1 MKKKK
6 KNKHKGFSLIELIAV
21 VMIIGILLV
30 IAIPQVYKYVNKGK
44 KDYYAKLE
52 NNISAAAANYFE
64 DYRALLPREIGHV
77 NEINVEELVQ
87 SKYIDTLK
95 DEKGNS
101 CTGKVITEKVK
112 KDSYEYYACIEC
124 GKYYSTI
131 NKNCNKS
138 VNDNIYADS
147 DLYYL
152 TADKEE
158 YEVKQ
163 MTTFSSLEPHVK
175 VYKRISD
182 TESIPVLADDEYLEG
197 TPSKLKVTD
206 LTTKNILYTYHGA
219 KLTVTVKGID
229 ETPPA
234 VSVNLTK
241 VKDKKKYNG
250 KWYSG
255 DILATFKATD
265 FSGKGISGS
274 GIDYYEVS
282 DDGITFTPITGNKQ
296 KLTVEGEYT
305 KYVRAVDKNG
315 NISEA
320 VAYTV
325 KIDKTA
331 PTCTWSGESTE
342 WQPNLNLPLNQRVDS
357 RTIVATCSDS
367 TSDCTNETKVK
378 EWLFTETI
386 KTKKLSYKMHDLAG
400 NLIDC
405 NKEANIYLDKDAPI
419 LTGTNPL
426 TIGTQDYEF
435 TTNINVVDEHSGVNE
450 SLTYCDPATSRKTGI
465 YTVVCYA
472 TDNNGN
478 QGQFSF
484 EVKHSITVPGNT
496 QTNALCGTEQC
507 NPHETCAGGFNEL
520 QCSCADNEG
529 DSAHCTVQV
538 GGCWYICSRWE
549 TEYDTCTK
557 SCTIYTCPAGT
568 RHSDGSIQSRT
579 DPICWYY

>member
-6 KNKHKGFSLIELIAV
+6 QNKHSGFSLIELVAV

-30 IAIPQVYKYVNKGK
+30 IAVPQIYRFINKGK
-44 KDYYAKLE
+44 KDYYKKLE
-52 NNISAAAANYFE
+52 NNISVAAANYFE

-77 NEINVEELVQ
+77 NEINIEELVQ

-112 KDSYEYYACIEC
+112 NDSYEYYACIEC
-124 GKYYSTI
+124 GEYYSTI

-182 TESIPVLADDEYLEG
+182 TESIPVLAEDEYLEG
-197 TPSKLKVTD
+197 TPSKLKVTN
-206 LTTKNILYTYHGA
+206 LTTKKILYTYHGA
-219 KLTVTVKGID
+219 KLTVKVKGID
-229 ETPPA
+229 KTPPSK
-234 VSVNLTK
+234 VSVLLTTSK
-241 VKDKKKYNG
+241 EKRIYNG

-265 FSGKGISGS
+265 FSAKGISGS
-274 GIDYYEVS
+274 GIDHYEVS
-282 DDGITFTPITGNKQ
+282 DDGINFTSITGNQQ

-305 KYVRAVDKNG
+305 KYVRAVDKNE
-315 NISEA
+315 NIGEI

-325 KIDKTA
+325 KIDKTK
-331 PTCTWSGESTE
+331 PTCAWSGESTE

-367 TSDCTNETKVK
+367 ISDCTTETKVK
-378 EWLFTETI
+378 EWLFTETV
-386 KTKKLSYKMHDLAG
+386 KTKKLSYKMYDLAG
-400 NLIDC
+400 NYIDC
-405 NKEANIYLDKDAPI
+405 NKEANIYIDKTKPI
-419 LTGTNPL
+419 IKANSSPL
-426 TIGTQDYEF
+426 TIGNYDYNF
-435 TTNINVVDEHSGVNE
+435 LTNLTTIDEHSGLYQVSCNPK
-450 SLTYCDPATSRKTGI
+450 SSRKTGTYNVTCEAI
-465 YTVVCYA
+465 
-472 TDNNGN
+472 DNVGLHN
-478 QGQFSF
+478 SITF
-484 EVKHSITVPGNT
+484 EVKHSYPAIPVSIPYECDKMIGEWRCDGGGHGPDTSGSYY
-496 QTNALCGTEQC
+496 ASCDCTEG
-507 NPHETCAGGFNEL
+507 PETCSRYEGHEL
-520 QCSCADNEG
+520 TD
-529 DSAHCTVQV
+529 CTGNCHPVK
-538 GGCWYICSRWE
+538 
-549 TEYDTCTK
+549 DTCYETGYSQQYG
-557 SCTIYTCPAGT
+557 SCPQGGTLSGRTCN
-568 RHSDGSIQSRT
+568 
-579 DPICWYY
+579 Y